1 MKTQLVRLLLS
12 FIPLAL
18 FANAR
23 AADFKEHLGI
33 QMWSLRDTAKTDPL
47 KALDLV
53 KSYGITEVET
63 AGPGFGNLTPEQYAP
78 ELKSRGLVAIGSHA
92 GYEDLQKDV
101 NKVIAMAK
109 TLGAHYIICPW
120 IPHPE
125 SGLTVEQAH
134 KVTADF
140 NAWGHAIHE
149 AGLQFGWHPHGFE
162 FVKDE
167 TGISPFEVIV
177 NGTSPDNLILEMDVF
192 WVVHA
197 GQNPVKLIQHYGNRW
212 QLMHVKDL
220 RKGAATGFHT
230 GHAEATDNVAVGAGQ
245 IDWPKLIHA
254 AERVGLKYYII
265 EDETP
270 APLTNIPESVKYL
283 QSLKP

>member
-1 MKTQLVRLLLS
+1 MKTQLVRLLSS

-18 FANAR
+18 FANAH
-23 AADFKEHLGI
+23 ATDFKEHLGI
-33 QMWSLRDTAKTDPL
+33 QMWSLRETAKTDPL

-53 KSYGITEVET
+53 KSYGLTEVET
-63 AGPGFGNLTPEQYAP
+63 AGPGYGNLTPEQYAP
-78 ELKSRGLVAIGSHA
+78 ELKSRGIVAIGAHI

-101 NKVIAMAK
+101 NQAIATAK
-109 TLGAHYIICPW
+109 TLGAHYIIVPW

-125 SGLTVEQAH
+125 SGLTVAQARQ
-134 KVTADF
+134 VRDNF
-140 NAWGHAIHE
+140 NTWGHAIHE

-167 TGISPFEVIV
+167 SGLSPFEVIV
-177 NGTSPDNLILEMDVF
+177 NGTSPDNLALEMDMF

-197 GQNPVKLIQHYGNRW
+197 GQDPLKLIERYGARW
-212 QLMHVKDL
+212 QLMHIKDL

-230 GHAEATDNVAVGAGQ
+230 GHAEATDNVAVGEGQ
-245 IDWPKLIHA
+245 IDWPTLIHA
-254 AERVGLKYYII
+254 AEKVGLKYYII

-270 APLTNIPESVKYL
+270 DALANIPPSVKYL
-283 QSLKP
+283 RGLQP